1 MVSAHAMASAA
12 PVQAADIL
20 AAAMETP
27 TLRGLGSA
35 SAVADV
41 AAIRGRF
48 PALER
53 RDAGRPVA
61 YFDGPGGTQVPVNVV
76 RAMADYL
83 FKHNA
88 NTHWRY
94 PSSIETDAAL
104 DAARSTLAE
113 FVNGDPSEIAFG
125 QNMTTLTFHLSR
137 ALGRAWGA
145 GDEIVVTELDHHA
158 NVDTWKA
165 LARDRGVTIRTVR
178 MRPETG
184 QLDEEDL
191 ESSIGSRTKLVAIG
205 AASNALGTINDVER
219 VCALARDAGAL
230 SFVDAVHSA
239 PHLLTDVARIGC
251 DFLVCSPYKFYGPH
265 LGVLWGRR
273 ELLDSLDVPKVVP
286 APDSRPERLETGTL
300 SHEGIVGAA
309 AAVDF
314 LASIAGP
321 ASASRRAALCAA
333 YTELH
338 ARGQRLLER
347 LWEGLSRIDGVRLY
361 GPPPSAPRTP
371 TLSFVLAG
379 RTSDEVADALAARG
393 LYLSS
398 GDFYAWTVVE
408 RLGHAKDGVVR
419 AGAAC
424 YTTEDEVDRLVAAV
438 DEIAAARPDR

>member
-1 MVSAHAMASAA
+1 MDAPAFRAA
-12 PVQAADIL
+12 GPAGEVFDTA
-20 AAAMETP
+20 T
-27 TLRGLGSA
+27 
-35 SAVADV
+35 
-41 AAIRGRF
+41 IRGRF

-53 RDAGRPVA
+53 RQGERPVA

-88 NTHWRY
+88 NTHWHY
-94 PSSIETDAAL
+94 PTSIETDAAL
-104 DAARSTLAE
+104 AEARVALAE
-113 FVNGDPSEIAFG
+113 FLHGDASEIAFG

-137 ALGRAWGA
+137 ALGRAWGP
-145 GDEIVVTELDHHA
+145 GDEVVVTELDHHA

-184 QLDEEDL
+184 QLDAQDL
-191 ESSIGSRTKLVAIG
+191 EAAIGSRTKLVAIG
-205 AASNALGTINDVER
+205 WASNALGTINDVER
-219 VCALARDAGAL
+219 ICGMARDAGAL

-239 PHLLTDVARIGC
+239 PHVLPDVERIGC
-251 DFLVCSPYKFYGPH
+251 DYLACSPYKFYGPH

-273 ELLDSLDVPKVVP
+273 GLIEALEVPRLVP
-286 APDSRPERLETGTL
+286 APDWSPERLETGTL

-321 ASASRRAALCAA
+321 GSSDRRSGLAAA
-333 YTELH
+333 YEELH
-338 ARGQRLLER
+338 GRGRRLLAR
-347 LWEGLSRIDGVRLY
+347 MWRGLGAIEGVRLY
-361 GPPPSAPRTP
+361 GPGPAEPRTP
-371 TLSFVLAG
+371 TVAFVVSG
-379 RTSDEVADALAARG
+379 KTSHEVAEALAERA

-408 RLGHAKDGVVR
+408 RLGHEKDGLVR

-424 YTTEDEVDRLVAAV
+424 YTTEEEVDRLVAAV
-438 DEIAAARPDR
+438 SEIAENASRP